1 MTGTVAERF
10 TLGVVLQDS
19 RTYRSAAAVVSADDF
34 TDGRFGAIFA
44 GIGRMLSSG
53 EHVDV
58 MSVERKFPDW
68 QIRGLAPAELHL
80 MVGEVPLS
88 YEVTEYAQKVRDDA
102 VRRKLQRV
110 ARQALED
117 VSDPATTP
125 PDAVARAIA
134 GLEGVRDSAAS
145 TEFIAK
151 KLAEILAGEDD
162 DYDWVIEGLLERKD
176 RLIMTGGEG
185 MGKTTFVRQL
195 AICAAAG
202 LHPFHFNRIPPVRV
216 LVVDAEN
223 TEKQWR
229 RQAGPIARMARDR
242 GSVDPGESVRLFC
255 TTRLN
260 ITKDAHLGEIH
271 RLIDMHKPDVLFI
284 GPLYKMVPKAITNDD
299 DAAPLLVALDSLR
312 ARNIALVME
321 AHAGKGLA
329 GDGDR
334 DLRPRGSAALVGW
347 PEFGMGINPGEVLD
361 TFELKRW
368 RGAREERAWP
378 KLMTRGKGDQF
389 PWQQAH

>member
-1 MTGTVAERF
+1 MDARTMTGTVAERF
-10 TLGVVLQDS
+10 TLGVVMQDS
-19 RTYRSAAAVVSADDF
+19 RTYRSASAVVSADDF

-68 QIRGLAPAELHL
+68 QIRGLAPAELHM

-117 VSDPATTP
+117 VS
-125 PDAVARAIA
+125 
-134 GLEGVRDSAAS
+134 
-145 TEFIAK
+145 EFIAK

-321 AHAGKGLA
+321 AHAGKGLG

-347 PEFGMGINPGEVLD
+347 PEFGMGINPGEVPD

-378 KLMTRGKGDQF
+378 RLMTRGKDGQF